1 MSAAQIA
8 FDMELVEAFEC
19 RENECREETKAAA
32 VKAVEERAA
41 KAAAKAAAKPA
52 EKAAAEGKQEFC
64 NFCVWVRD
72 MCMLR
77 TMCPRCV
84 HRAFTEITP
93 DCV

>member
-1 MSAAQIA
+1 
-8 FDMELVEAFEC
+8 
-19 RENECREETKAAA
+19 
-32 VKAVEERAA
+32 VEERAA